1 MYLFLDTE
9 TTGFPNPNI
18 APRDPKQGRVCQIA
32 LILTDENNRNIAE
45 FSSLIAPDGWTI
57 QAGAQGVHGISDE
70 LCGKYGIKS
79 RTAFQLFQRLAEKV
93 DIVVAHNLDFDM
105 RMLEVESAAHDLNMP
120 FFKNRHCTM
129 KAATPLCKLPKARG
143 PGYKWPK
150 LGEALPMLCGRE
162 LGDDAH
168 DAMVDTRGCKDL
180 FFELR
185 ERGLFQ
191 PAKPLEVLI

>member
-9 TTGFPNPNI
+9 TTGFPNLNLS
-18 APRDPKQGRVCQIA
+18 PRDPKQGRVCQIA
-32 LILTDENNRNIAE
+32 FILADENNRNIAE
-45 FSSLIAPDGWTI
+45 FSSLVAPDGWKI
-57 QAGAQGVHGISDE
+57 QIGAQNVHGLSDD
-70 LCGKYGIKS
+70 LCEKYGVKS
-79 RTAFQLFQRLAEKV
+79 RTAFQLFQRLADKV

-105 RMLEVESAAHDLNMP
+105 KMLEVEAAAHSLEMP
-120 FFKNRHCTM
+120 VFKERHCTM

-143 PGYKWPK
+143 SGYKWPK
-150 LGEALPMLCGRE
+150 LSEALPMLCGRE

-185 ERGLFQ
+185 NRGLFQ
-191 PAKPLEVLI
+191 DTQPLELQI